1 MAGGWQTVDE
11 RRWVPADRGS
21 SVVRPLVYRL
31 YGELDISPF
40 FQYNLLM
47 ATTVNRSTPIYHN
60 NFYFQDGALLVG
72 ILTALL
78 YLTVAVSLDA
88 AGHVPSMALLLPV
101 TLGAIALGLLMS
113 FSRFDGFFALSHS
126 MFTGLAW
133 ILFLMTTLVSERE
146 IESFLDFGIPPLQAK
161 VYFVLWKLLNWVDA
175 AISSSASNDNY
186 VFIFEISFL
195 LWWLTYLGVWAIF
208 RYGYTWRAIMP
219 VGIVLL
225 INTYYAPQPVVGFL
239 GVFCLLVL
247 IFLIRTNL
255 AEQQLRWREQ
265 QIYFNQDI
273 ALDFLR
279 NGFFYSVLVLALAW
293 LAPGLGRN
301 PIVRELMS
309 PINNFYE
316 EMNQEVSQ
324 LYQGTFKQA
333 QATAPTF
340 GKSLSL
346 GGERTVENTPVFTV
360 STPAG
365 RYWRA
370 VAFDTFDGRQWNNT
384 LEAEAPFAAAEIV
397 PVPSWELRSPITQT
411 ITLMAPMGG
420 VIVGAPDIRQVSVA
434 IDAIGQPSPA
444 AAITAITTDYSQAPP
459 TGFEITL
466 AEAQDEMDI
475 GSSYS
480 VISQYAQ
487 VTRQALEAA
496 GTNYPQA
503 ILDRYLQLPD
513 NFSPLVAQIAMSV
526 TVGLETPY
534 TKAKALETFL
544 RTYPYDDAIPAPPPD
559 RDPVEYFLFDLR
571 RGYCDYYATSMV
583 LMLRYLGIPARAA
596 SGYAEGF
603 WDEENFNFYVTDAD
617 AHTWVEVFF
626 PNFGWIEFEPTAGE
640 SPLTRPEAAPE
651 TSSSQTDATTPNN
664 TNPITSTDPMQ
675 DPLQEEL
682 MNQGTG
688 VVEMPGAGGPPW
700 WIWLLVAPAL
710 LALGV
715 WGFRRTQNL
724 GPTAFTPELSPILF
738 ERLQRWAERLGLRV
752 RNSETPYEQARSWGQ
767 ALPEGQSYISAITEN
782 YVRYRFSQEGILQS
796 PEPTNDPSGENG
808 RLVAAWEALQPL
820 LWRAWG
826 RKFTDTNGR
835 HNPFQRKQ
843 E

>member
-1 MAGGWQTVDE
+1 
-11 RRWVPADRGS
+11 
-21 SVVRPLVYRL
+21 
-31 YGELDISPF
+31 
-40 FQYNLLM
+40 M
-47 ATTVNRSTPIYHN
+47 ATTVNRSIPIYRN

-72 ILTALL
+72 ILTGLL
-78 YLTVAVSLDA
+78 YLIVAISLDA
-88 AGHVPSMALLLPV
+88 AGHVPSMALLIPV
-101 TLGAIALGLLMS
+101 TLGATALGLLMS

-186 VFIFEISFL
+186 VFIFEVSFL

-208 RYGYTWRAIMP
+208 RYGYTWRAIIP
-219 VGIVLL
+219 AGVVLL

-239 GVFCLLVL
+239 GVFCLLAL
-247 IFLIRTNL
+247 LFLIRTNL

-279 NGFFYSVLVLALAW
+279 NGFFYSILVLTLAW
-293 LAPGLGRN
+293 LAPSLGRN
-301 PIVRELMS
+301 PLVRELMS
-309 PINNFYE
+309 PINELYE
-316 EMNQEVSQ
+316 EVNQEVSQ
-324 LYQGTFKQA
+324 LYQGTAKQ
-333 QATAPTF
+333 QRATAPTF

-346 GGERTVENTPVFTV
+346 GGERTVENMPVFTV

-370 VAFDTFDGRQWNNT
+370 VAFDTFDGRQWSNT
-384 LEAEAPFAAAEIV
+384 LESEVSFTASETV
-397 PVPSWELRSPITQT
+397 PVPSWELRTPITQT
-411 ITLMAPMGG
+411 ITLLAPMGG
-420 VIVGAPDIRQVSVA
+420 VIVGAPDIRQVSVDV
-434 IDAIGQPSPA
+434 DATGQPSPA
-444 AAITAITTDYSQAPP
+444 AAITAVTTDYSQAPP
-459 TGFEITL
+459 TGFEVTMAI
-466 AEAQDEMDI
+466 AQQEMDT
-475 GSSYS
+475 GDSYS
-480 VISQYAQ
+480 VVSHYAQ

-513 NFSPLVAQIAMSV
+513 NFSPLVAQTALSV
-526 TVGLETPY
+526 TAGLETPY
-534 TKAKALETFL
+534 AQAKALETFL
-544 RTYPYDDAIPAPPPD
+544 RTYPYDDAIPAPPAD
-559 RDPVEYFLFDLR
+559 KDPVEYFLFELR

-583 LMLRYLGIPARAA
+583 LMLRYLGIPARTA

-603 WDEENFNFYVTDAD
+603 WDEENLNFYVTDAD

-651 TSSSQTDATTPNN
+651 TSNNQTDATTPL
-664 TNPITSTDPMQ
+664 TSDPITSTDPML
-675 DPLQEEL
+675 DPWQEE
-682 MNQGTG
+682 MMSQAGG
-688 VVEMPGAGGPPW
+688 VSEMPVNSGPSW
-700 WIWLLVAPAL
+700 WIWAVGALVVVAI
-710 LALGV
+710 GV
-715 WGFRRTQNL
+715 LGFRRTKNL

-752 RNSETPYEQARSWGQ
+752 RSSETPYEQARAWGQ
-767 ALPEGQSYISAITEN
+767 ALPEGQPYISAITEN
-782 YVRYRFSQEGILQS
+782 YVRYRFSQEGFLQ
-796 PEPTNDPSGENG
+796 PMEMTNTLSAENS

-826 RKFTDTNGR
+826 RKVTNTNSHR
-835 HNPFQRKQ
+835 NPFQRKQ